1 MPDPQTGI
9 AVAAAAIAANFPSIS
24 TARLTHLGSGWD
36 FDAFLTADGW
46 VFRFPLRADCVTT
59 LDTERRVH
67 ALLADV
73 LPASVAVPRVELV
86 AEPNAAFQ
94 LRFDGH
100 RYLPGVHADAIPAN
114 LLPAT
119 ARSIGEA
126 LGAIHTVPEAA
137 ARAAGVRPF
146 DENNTGWLEWLEQRI
161 ASVNEVRGIDPGVD
175 DAIDWVRSQSAVDA
189 SPVPESPRLIH
200 NDLSPEHLLVDPAT
214 GQLIGILDWSD
225 VALGDPVRDVAP
237 LAASHG
243 WRFVREVIAH
253 YPVSVDDAFWQRLQ
267 FLARLCSVL
276 WLVDAHRQG
285 TDVPKHVGWVRNAFA
300 GGERDG

>member
-1 MPDPQTGI
+1 MPDPQI
-9 AVAAAAIAANFPSIS
+9 SIDVAAAAIAANFPSIS

-67 ALLADV
+67 ALLTGV
-73 LPASVAVPRVELV
+73 LPSSVAVPRVELV
-86 AEPNAAFQ
+86 AEPNVAFSW
-94 LRFDGH
+94 RFDGH
-100 RYLPGVHADAIPAN
+100 RYLPGVHADAIAAN

-119 ARSIGEA
+119 ARSIGAA
-126 LGAIHTVPEAA
+126 LSAIHAVPEST

-146 DENNTGWLEWLEQRI
+146 DEHNSGWLVWLEDRI
-161 ASVNEVRGIDPGVD
+161 ASVTEVRGMDARVD
-175 DAIDWVRSQSAVDA
+175 EAIEWARMQKAVDA
-189 SPVPESPRLIH
+189 STIPDSLRLIH
-200 NDLSPEHLLVDPAT
+200 NDLSPEHLLVDPTT

-243 WRFVREVIAH
+243 WRFVREVVAH
-253 YPVSVDDAFWQRLQ
+253 YAISVDEPFWRRLR

-276 WLVDAHRQG
+276 WLVDAHRQHA
-285 TDVPKHVGWVRNAFA
+285 DVAKHVRWVRNAFA
-300 GGERDG
+300 DDERD

>member
-1 MPDPQTGI
+1 VPDPQTGI
-9 AVAAAAIAANFPSIS
+9 AVAAAAIAASFPSIS

-67 ALLADV
+67 ALLTDL

-86 AEPNAAFQ
+86 AEPNAVFP

-146 DENNTGWLEWLEQRI
+146 DETSTGWLEWLEQRI
-161 ASVNEVRGIDPGVD
+161 ASVTEVRGMNPGVD

-189 SPVPESPRLIH
+189 SPVTTRTDTVEANSPNRMVRL
-200 NDLSPEHLLVDPAT
+200 LLIGERRDNADDDPA
-214 GQLIGILDWSD
+214 
-225 VALGDPVRDVAP
+225 
-237 LAASHG
+237 
-243 WRFVREVIAH
+243 
-253 YPVSVDDAFWQRLQ
+253 VDERSRVGADLRLY
-267 FLARLCSVL
+267 R
-276 WLVDAHRQG
+276 G
-285 TDVPKHVGWVRNAFA
+285 
-300 GGERDG
+300 